1 MQAGA
6 LARPVRRGGDVRRM
20 ASGNANVIAF
30 PDLPPKGSR
39 SNGGKS
45 ALMGPEMGT
54 SFDMGQRLFA
64 YYGEG
69 DVFLTGRLRGIQR
82 QRL

>member
-1 MQAGA
+1 
-6 LARPVRRGGDVRRM
+6 M

-45 ALMGPEMGT
+45 ALMGPELGT
-54 SFDMGQRLFA
+54 LDL
-64 YYGEG
+64 
-69 DVFLTGRLRGIQR
+69 V
-82 QRL
+82 